1 MYQLPP
7 WRNWLARSAVNR
19 KVGGSSPPGGAIFT
33 SSLFL
38 LGKGRQNREREKKK
52 SNLAGFEP
60 AISGFVVQR
69 VIRCAT
75 GPSAEPLTLPPHL
88 AFAVIGF
95 SASRW
100 LLIGNFNVSRYSHHT
115 QRMFSFGNTR
125 WHSLSLSSMLS
136 SKLLPCLQHK
146 NSFIFSS
153 EGECNFP
160 SNVQV
165 S

>member
-19 KVGGSSPPGGAIFT
+19 KVGGSSPPGGVKI
-33 SSLFL
+33 LPFL
-38 LGKGRQNREREKKK
+38 GDAQKIGAGKKLLT
-52 SNLAGFEP
+52 NLAGFEP

-75 GPSAEPLTLPPHL
+75 GPSAESLTLPPHL

-125 WHSLSLSSMLS
+125 WHSLSLSSVLS
-136 SKLLPCLQHK
+136 TKLLPCLQHK